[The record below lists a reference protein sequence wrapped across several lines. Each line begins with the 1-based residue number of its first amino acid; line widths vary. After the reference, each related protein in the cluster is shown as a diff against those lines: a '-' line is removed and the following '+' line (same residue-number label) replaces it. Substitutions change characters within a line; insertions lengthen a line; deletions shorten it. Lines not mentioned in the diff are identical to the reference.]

1 MLYFSEPYAPQNL
14 IANAN
19 INSMCVSWNKPI
31 LGRVERYYVYLRDV
45 TYSKKEVPGS
55 GNNTE
60 TFDGLT
66 SGKEYTVAVVAVS
79 GHQRSDSLNGTFFTS
94 T

>member
-1 MLYFSEPYAPQNL
+1 MLHFSEPYAPQNL
-14 IANAN
+14 VVNAN
-19 INSMCVSWNKPI
+19 INSARVSWNKPF

-60 TFDGLT
+60 TFVGLT

-79 GHQRSDSLNGTFFTS
+79 GDQRSASLNGTFVTS

>member
-1 MLYFSEPYAPQNL
+1 MFFSEPYAPQNL
-14 IANAN
+14 LVNAN
-19 INSMCVSWNKPI
+19 INSVRVFWNKPNF
-31 LGRVERYYVYLRDV
+31 GRVERYYVYLRDV

-55 GNNTE
+55 GNKTE

-66 SGKEYTVAVVAVS
+66 SGKEYTVAIVAVC
-79 GHQRSDSLNGTFFTS
+79 GDQRSVSLNGTFFTS